1 MSEIDHRSES
11 SESDDEWASADELYA
26 NRMNAERAGAADDAD
41 SDAEEDDE
49 AVDPG
54 VDIDLEDNNAVGS
67 QHRVVEYVPDDE
79 RQTSDFL
86 TLYERTQL
94 EIITA
99 NRIADTGVVMTDCS
113 GLDEAI
119 LMARREIAMRKS
131 PYMLLRCIGEWKDPE
146 TGVTHRRV
154 ERWRVNEIS

>member
-1 MSEIDHRSES
+1 MSEIEHQS
-11 SESDDEWASADELYA
+11 SEDDWLSADELYA
-26 NRMNAERAGAADDAD
+26 NRIDPERIGAADVAD
-41 SDAEEDDE
+41 SDAEEEDD
-49 AVDPG
+49 DGG
-54 VDIDLEDNNAVGS
+54 VDIDLSDTGTGS
-67 QHRVVEYVPDDE
+67 QHRIIEYVPDDE

-113 GLDEAI
+113 GLDEAL

-131 PYMLLRCIGEWKDPE
+131 PYVLLRCIGERKDPT
-146 TGVTHRRV
+146 TGVTHRLV
-154 ERWRVNEIS
+154 ERWRVNDIS

>member
-1 MSEIDHRSES
+1 MSEIDQLDDS
-11 SESDDEWASADELYA
+11 DEWASADELYEA
-26 NRMNAERAGAADDAD
+26 RTADKVGAEDAPDDAD
-41 SDAEEDDE
+41 SSDDQIDEEGI
-49 AVDPG
+49 PL
-54 VDIDLEDNNAVGS
+54 DLDTPSVAA
-67 QHRVVEYVPDDE
+67 QHRIIEYVPDDE

-113 GLDEAI
+113 GLDEA
-119 LMARREIAMRKS
+119 LAMARREIAMRKS
-131 PYMLLRCIGEWKDPE
+131 PYVLMRCVGEWKDPE
-146 TGVTHRRV
+146 TGITHRRV